1 MGMKKII
8 KAIEAHVQDKVDDA
22 YSEGYYHGHSDW
34 DIQYGKGVRDER
46 NRIINMFKMMSEMNM
61 ETGSAAKAKQYY
73 EAAQLVRIPDD
84 LQEQGIIDSEG
95 NWISQD

>member
-8 KAIEAHVQDKVDDA
+8 KAIEAHIQDKVDDA

-46 NRIINMFKMMSEMNM
+46 DRIINMFKMMSDMEMEN
-61 ETGSAAKAKQYY
+61 GSATKAKQYY
-73 EAAQLVRIPDD
+73 DAAALVKIADD
-84 LQEQGIIDSEG
+84 MADLGEFVDNDE
-95 NWISQD
+95 DF